1 MRRIFSGAGWAAVVV
16 FFFIGQSAFAISSAV
31 NLSTRMVVQTGDNV
45 LIGGFIVY
53 GSGQKKIAVRG
64 MGPSLTA
71 LGISGA
77 LSDPMVEL
85 HDATGAII
93 ASNDNWKTRPDGSSQ
108 QADIQAAGLAPTNDL
123 ESALIATINPGPY
136 TVVVKGVNNAT
147 GVGLMEIYD
156 LDPDGSPARL
166 ANLSTRGHVLGG
178 DNVMI
183 GGFIVRGDVNKRM
196 LLRARGPSLFL
207 SGVPIAGR
215 LMDPNMELRDANGAL
230 IKANDNWRSDQQ
242 AEIAASSIAPTDDKE
257 PAIVWTLAPGN
268 YTTIV
273 RGVNNTTGIA
283 LVEMYDLDQP
293 PSADG
298 STLYI
303 SELRPQGAATSQGSG
318 TATLKLAADGK
329 SAVISYTYSNL
340 TGPITGMHV
349 HASDGSILFDIDAAT
364 PQPDGSLIWVF
375 VPVGNF
381 SVADI
386 LNMIKAGQT
395 YVNIHTALYPA
406 GEIKGFFNLST
417 GAQSAPIPT
426 PPPALP
432 SGTPTAA
439 AAGRFLSQ
447 ATFGATDALIAQVQS
462 QGYDTF
468 LNAQFAAP
476 MSSHLAFVDAAV
488 AALPSPSPS
497 PSATPNQ
504 PTLTMTNDAWWTYAI
519 SGPDQLRQRVAFALS
534 ETLVASINSAG
545 LANRPFAL
553 PAYYDV
559 LVRDAFG
566 NYRQLL
572 EDITLNPAMGAYLN
586 MLQNDKANPARGTL
600 PNENYARELMQ
611 LFSIGLYDLNLDGGL
626 TLSSNGFPIA
636 TYNQDAILGTAAV
649 LTGWT
654 YAQPGVGNPVF
665 FPGAQDW
672 RDPMIN
678 IASHHQ
684 TDAKTILNGV
694 VLPANQTAAQDLKT
708 TLDTIFN
715 HPNVGP
721 FVCRQLIERL
731 VTSNPSPG
739 YVYRVSS
746 VFNDNGQGVRGDLKA
761 VIRAIL
767 MDYDARVGFV
777 TVQGAG
783 HEREPVIRV
792 TNLLRAFSATSPDG
806 KYPVRNAYANLNE
819 EAMHSPTVFNFFGP
833 DYSAPGAIATAGL
846 KSPEFEITTDTTV
859 ISITNYLRTAIYSFL
874 GPGNDHIT
882 LSLTAEQQTYGAD
895 PAGLVDHLNSLLMA
909 GNMSSNTRNIIIN
922 AVTQIPSS
930 PSSNT
935 LERVRTAIY
944 LVINSPEFVVD
955 K

>member
-1 MRRIFSGAGWAAVVV
+1 MRRYFPGAGWVAVTALLCC
-16 FFFIGQSAFAISSAV
+16 FLAQPAFAISSAV

-53 GSGQKKIAVRG
+53 GSGQKKIAVRA
-64 MGPSLTA
+64 MGPSLPVA
-71 LGISGA
+71 GKLA
-77 LSDPMVEL
+77 DPMVEL
-85 HDATGAII
+85 HDATGAIV
-93 ASNDNWKTRPDGSSQ
+93 ASNDNWRSSQ
-108 QADIQAAGLAPTNDL
+108 QNEIINAGLAPGNDL
-123 ESALIATINPGPY
+123 ESALIATINPGAY
-136 TVVVKGVNNAT
+136 TVVVKGVNNGT

-166 ANLSTRGHVLGG
+166 ANISTRGNVLTG

-183 GGFIVRGDVNKRM
+183 GGFIVRGDVAKRTIV
-196 LLRARGPSLFL
+196 RARGPSLFL
-207 SGVPIAGR
+207 SGAPIAGR
-215 LMDPNMELRDANGAL
+215 LMDPALELRDVNGAL
-230 IKANDNWRSDQQ
+230 IKANDNWRTDQQ
-242 AEIAASSIAPTDDKE
+242 AEIAASSIAPTDDHE
-257 PAIVWTLAPGN
+257 PAVVWTLPPGN

-273 RGVNNTTGIA
+273 SGVNNTTGIA

-303 SELRPQGAATSQGSG
+303 TEMRPQGAATSQGSG
-318 TATLKLAADGK
+318 TATLRLAADGK
-329 SAVISYTYSNL
+329 SAVIAYTYSNL

-349 HASDGSILFDIDAAT
+349 HAADGSIIFDIDSAT
-364 PQPDGSLIWVF
+364 PQADGTLIWVF

-386 LNMIKAGQT
+386 LNLIKTGQT
-395 YVNIHTALYPA
+395 YVNVHTALYPN

-417 GAQSAPIPT
+417 GAQSAPVPT

-432 SGTPTAA
+432 GGTPTAA

-462 QGYDTF
+462 QGYDAF

-476 MSSHLAFVDAAV
+476 MSSHLAFVDTAV

-504 PTLTMTNDAWWTYAI
+504 PTLTMTNDAWWTHATA
-519 SGPDQLRQRVAFALS
+519 GQDQLRQRVAFALS
-534 ETLVASINSAG
+534 ETLVVSINSAG

-553 PAYYDV
+553 PTYYDV
-559 LVRDAFG
+559 LVRDAFS

-586 MLQNDKANPARGTL
+586 MLQNDKADPARGTL

-611 LFSIGLYDLNLDGGL
+611 LFSIGLYNLNLDGSL
-626 TLSSNGFPIA
+626 TLSSSGFPIA
-636 TYNQDAILGTAAV
+636 TYGQDAILGTAAV

-654 YAQPGVGNPVF
+654 YAQPGVANPVF
-665 FPGAQDW
+665 RPGVATQSW

-678 IASHHQ
+678 IAGRHQ
-684 TDAKTILNGV
+684 TTAKNILNGV
-694 VLPANQTAAQDLKT
+694 ALPANQTAAEDLKT

-721 FVCRQLIERL
+721 FIARQLIQRL

-739 YVYRVSS
+739 YIYRVAS

-761 VIRAIL
+761 VVRAIL

-777 TVQGAG
+777 TAQNAG
-783 HEREPVIRV
+783 HEREPVVRV
-792 TNLLRAFSATSPDG
+792 TNLLRAFNATAPSG
-806 KYPVRNAYANLNE
+806 KYSVRNAYANLAE

-833 DYSAPGAIATAGL
+833 DYSAPGAIAAAGL

-859 ISITNYLRTAIYSFL
+859 ISAANYLRTAIYVYL
-874 GPGNDHIT
+874 GPGTDRIT
-882 LSLTAEQQTYGAD
+882 LNLTAEQTRASD

-909 GNMSSNTRNIIIN
+909 GGMSSNMRNIMIN
-922 AVTQIPSS
+922 AVTQIPSTN
-930 PSSNT
+930 PT
-935 LERVRTAIY
+935 ERVRTAIY
-944 LVINSPEFVVD
+944 LVVNSPEFVID

>member
-1 MRRIFSGAGWAAVVV
+1 MRRFFSGAGVLLVAVLAFV
-16 FFFIGQSAFAISSAV
+16 FVREASAISSAV

-53 GSGQKKIAVRG
+53 GSGQKKIAVRAL
-64 MGPSLTA
+64 GPSLPLA
-71 LGISGA
+71 GS
-77 LSDPMVEL
+77 LSDPFVEL
-85 HDATGAII
+85 HDATGATV
-93 ASNDNWKTRPDGSSQ
+93 ASNNNWRST
-108 QADIQAAGLAPTNDL
+108 QAAELTNAGLAPAKDL
-123 ESALIATINPGPY
+123 EAALIATINPGAY
-136 TVVVKGVNNAT
+136 TVVVKGADNGT

-166 ANLSTRGHVLGG
+166 ANLSTRGNVLTG

-183 GGFIVRGDVNKRM
+183 GGFIVRGNVNKRM
-196 LLRARGPSLFL
+196 LIRARGPSLFL
-207 SGVPIAGR
+207 NGAPIAGR
-215 LMDPNMELRDANGAL
+215 LLDPSMELRDANGAL
-230 IKANDNWRSDQQ
+230 IKGNDDWRSDQQ

-257 PAIVWTLAPGN
+257 PAIVWNLSPGN
-268 YTTIV
+268 YTSIV
-273 RGVNNTTGIA
+273 CGTNNATGIA

-298 STLYI
+298 STLYMTQ
-303 SELRPQGAATSQGSG
+303 LRPQGSAASQGSG
-318 TATLKLAADGK
+318 TATLRVAADGK
-329 SAVISYTYSNL
+329 SAVLAYSYTNL

-349 HASDGSILFDIDAAT
+349 HGADGSIIFDIDAAT
-364 PQPDGSLIWVF
+364 PQPDGTIIWVF
-375 VPVGNF
+375 VPVGSF

-386 LNMIKAGQT
+386 VNMIQAGQT
-395 YVNIHTALYPA
+395 YVNIHTAQYPS
-406 GEIKGFFNLST
+406 GEIKGFFNLAT
-417 GAQSAPIPT
+417 GGTTAPVPT

-432 SGTPTAA
+432 AGSPTAA

-462 QGYDTF
+462 QGYDAF
-468 LNAQFAAP
+468 LNEQFAAP
-476 MSSHLAFVDAAV
+476 ISSHLAFVDAAV

-504 PTLTMTNDAWWTYAI
+504 PTLTMTNDAWWTRAT

-534 ETLVASINSAG
+534 EILVVSINSAG
-545 LANRPFAL
+545 LANRPYAL
-553 PAYYDV
+553 PTYYDV

-572 EDITLNPAMGAYLN
+572 EDITLNPAMGAYLD
-586 MLQNDKANPARGTL
+586 MLQNDKASADGARR

-611 LFSIGLYDLNLDGGL
+611 LFSIGLYDLNLDGSL
-626 TLSSNGFPIA
+626 TLSATGFPIA
-636 TYNQDAILGTAAV
+636 TYGQDAVLGTAAV

-654 YAQPGVGNPVF
+654 YAQPGVANPVF
-665 FPGAQDW
+665 RPGVATQSW
-672 RDPMIN
+672 RLPMIN
-678 IASHHQ
+678 IATRHEPA
-684 TDAKTILNGV
+684 AKTILNGV
-694 VLPANQTAAQDLKT
+694 VIPANQTAAQDLKT

-721 FVCRQLIERL
+721 FICRQLIQRL

-739 YVYRVSS
+739 YVYRVAS

-761 VIRAIL
+761 VVRAIL

-777 TVQGAG
+777 NAQGAG
-783 HEREPVIRV
+783 HLREPVVRV
-792 TNLLRAFSATSPDG
+792 TNLLRAFNATSPSG
-806 KYPVRNAYANLNE
+806 KYSVRNAYANLAE

-846 KSPEFEITTDTTV
+846 KSPEFEITTDSTV
-859 ISITNYLRTAIYSFL
+859 ISTTNFLRTAIYTGL
-874 GPGNDHIT
+874 GPSTDRIT
-882 LSLTAEQQTYGAD
+882 LTLSPEQARASD
-895 PAGLVDHLNSLLMA
+895 PAALVDHLNTVLMA
-909 GNMSSNTRNIIIN
+909 GGMSQSMRNILIN
-922 AVTQIPSS
+922 AVTQIPSN
-930 PSSNT
+930 NT

-944 LVINSPEFVVD
+944 LVVNSPEFVVD